1 MFGEENCKTMKKILL
16 LLFGCIV
23 INASAQQNARYGR
36 GFAPYGLFRVFTVF
50 ADVVNDTV
58 NCSFTWWNE
67 GELPDIAD
75 EIFEHIV
82 LGVPSKY
89 VTKYFY
95 EASFGSLTVL
105 GDYYPYLVNIY
116 PSDIM
121 SCSPFSAVRRYL
133 NSRPDS
139 DTLTQSGYGFSVF
152 DKWSHTSDTDYM
164 QKSPTSD
171 NKIDMINVIWRRNE
185 VNFKT
190 PWGGTSDVDY
200 NDNNPIKRF
209 NGINGHAS
217 ICHEEPHKV
226 FRHEFSH
233 MLIGHNNY
241 HTGGAGAGASG
252 FFLSNIGGYSM
263 LSSYNANLESY
274 NGWDRW
280 WLGWKHPSKEHY
292 ISAIDNHGNEVNT
305 DLEYGEPLENN
316 EFILRNF
323 ANYGDAIRIKLPY
336 IKTLDD
342 RVRNQYLWIENH
354 QIKEHTIEY
363 KEGKAKGIRFNIQI
377 GNDNLESDLTSSM
390 TNYYVPLSAFGN
402 YDFDYVEFDTVE
414 PDIHWFD
421 AYTSDTMTNPFTGY
435 HPIMMPAW
443 DVNLDEALMDDKI
456 QSKEYITVHR
466 IYKDGVS
473 ACGHLPVFGN
483 NYDAF
488 TAGSSIGMGSN
499 PPTTPLI
506 TYRTSRRERGTTQTN
521 NPSNPETDDNR
532 YIWLNGLRVDI
543 LEEYSNGNIKVR
555 IVWNDYDID
564 NDVRWCGPIMLTEN
578 LYLKNGHTILLDYGL
593 MPTRPNNP
601 VLING
606 KKVFADPTVFT
617 CRNGSYFKQETSS
630 KVNVINQSV
639 VVLESGSVYEIED
652 GAVLDIQAT
661 GSLVVK
667 SGATLHV
674 KGSGHVEVRDGG
686 YICFENGANI
696 LLDNTLSVVNLH
708 NGHTQ
713 GVNPVHQNISPH
725 CYDASLTN
733 YPFIGQG
740 AINTYSGNI
749 FIQRITYTNDAYET
763 GITIRAGHHVTIQ
776 KRPGNVIIENGA
788 NVIFDSED
796 DATLEPG
803 TEVKAGGSL
812 IVR

>member
-1 MFGEENCKTMKKILL
+1 MKKFLFLILL
-16 LLFGCIV
+16 GITISLT
-23 INASAQQNARYGR
+23 AQTNARYGC
-36 GFAPYGLFRVFTVF
+36 GYAPYGLFSVFTVF
-50 ADVVNDTV
+50 ADVVDDTV
-58 NCSFTWWNE
+58 EYSFSWWPE
-67 GELPDIAD
+67 GQLPNNTDSM
-75 EIFEHIV
+75 FEYNSYVGIN
-82 LGVPSKY
+82 KY
-89 VTKYFY
+89 VSKYFY
-95 EASFGSLTVL
+95 EASFGTLKVI
-105 GDYYPYLVNIY
+105 GDYYPCLVTLH
-116 PSDIM
+116 SEDIE
-121 SCSPFSAVRRYL
+121 SQSSQHSVNAVISYL
-133 NSRPDS
+133 NARPTN
-139 DTLTQSGYGFSVF
+139 DTLSQHGYGLSSF
-152 DKWSHTSDTDYM
+152 DSWGLSSDYM
-164 QKSPTSD
+164 QKDSLPD
-171 NKIDMINVIWRRNE
+171 NKIDLLNIIWRRN
-185 VNFKT
+185 K
-190 PWGGTSDVDY
+190 
-200 NDNNPIKRF
+200 KRF
-209 NGINGHAS
+209 PSASGGRTACLSNNNNQIHDFDGINS
-217 ICHEEPHKV
+217 YSMICHTEPDKI

-233 MLIGHNNY
+233 NLIGNNHYHNGGSG
-241 HTGGAGAGASG
+241 TGGTCN
-252 FFLSNIGGYSM
+252 FLSNIGGYSM
-263 LSSYNANLESY
+263 ISSYNSNLESY

-354 QIKEHTIEY
+354 QIKERTIEY

-377 GNDNLESDLTSSM
+377 GNDNLESDFASSR

-506 TYRTSRRERGTTQTN
+506 TYRTSTRESGTTQTN
-521 NPSNPETDDNR
+521 NPTNPETDDNR

-763 GITIRAGHHVTIQ
+763 GITIRAGHHVTTQ
-776 KRPGNVIIENGA
+776 KKFGNVIIENGA